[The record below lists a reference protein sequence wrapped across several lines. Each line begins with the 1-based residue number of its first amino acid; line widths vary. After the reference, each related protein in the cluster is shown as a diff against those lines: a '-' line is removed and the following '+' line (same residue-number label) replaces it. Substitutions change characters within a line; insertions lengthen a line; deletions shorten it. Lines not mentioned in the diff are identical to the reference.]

1 MRKVPGI
8 HACSEVLRVRPRH
21 IKKVIARHNYL
32 EHKDLSRLVGEASKY
47 TKNIEKV
54 GGASLAKIYENNQGI
69 IFEVDE
75 TPELNWRVLAK
86 EDTARILMLD
96 GLEDPHNLGAIIRT
110 AWLLKMD
117 GIITLKS
124 RSVGLT
130 PAVCKVAAGGVEH
143 VPIDFV
149 SQLVDPIKELK
160 EMGFWIYG
168 LSETA
173 PKTVW
178 QEDMPNK
185 VALVL
190 GAEETG
196 LKKSTLNVCDIF
208 LGIPQVNQHASY
220 NVSVAAAIMMAEL
233 VRQKSL

>member
-8 HACSEVLRVRPRH
+8 HACREVIQVRPRH
-21 IKKVIARHNYL
+21 IKKVWIRHNYS
-32 EHKDLSRLVGEASKY
+32 ENKDLSHIFDEVSKY
-47 TKNIEKV
+47 TKSIEKV
-54 GGASLAKIYENNQGI
+54 GGAVLSKMYENNQGI
-69 IFEVDE
+69 ILEVDE
-75 TPELNWRVLAK
+75 TPELSWKHLEKA
-86 EDTARILMLD
+86 DTARLLLLD

-117 GIITLKS
+117 GIITLKN

-143 VPIDFV
+143 VPMEFV

-168 LSETA
+168 LSEQA
-173 PKTVW
+173 EKTIW
-178 QEDMPNK
+178 EEEMPNK

-190 GAEETG
+190 GAEESG
-196 LKKSTLNVCDIF
+196 LKKSTLDASDI
-208 LGIPQVNQHASY
+208 LLKIPQINQYASY
-220 NVSVAAAIMMAEL
+220 NVSVAAAMIMSEF
-233 VRQKSL
+233 VRQKGL